1 MIEYKNL
8 IYLDVYK
15 TGSSHIKSLLDEVLD
30 EKAIRCI
37 RHAPMTSGRPYS
49 WKGGKLIFATVR
61 NPWDWYVSQW
71 SYAGS
76 EKGSLYKHF
85 ETALG
90 KEELGQL
97 FDRQNPRQGFSRWL
111 RAVNDREF
119 VERVIGQNMR
129 KSGLAGSIG
138 LYSYRFMRVTTPYP
152 KFFLKRWMLPSIDAL
167 VRYQRRFG
175 LYDEV
180 LRAESLDDDLV
191 EFVQKHRER
200 CGFVE
205 HAGELVRQA
214 ATRPKNRSVK
224 FLPSYRDYYD
234 DELREMVGRKD
245 RLFVELFG
253 YSF

>member
-1 MIEYKNL
+1 MIEYKKL

-15 TGSSHIKSLLDEVLD
+15 TGSSHIIALLDSLLD
-30 EKAIRCI
+30 EKAIRAI

-49 WKGGKLIFATVR
+49 WKGGKMVFATVR

-76 EKGSLYKHF
+76 QKGSLYQSF
-85 ETALG
+85 EAALD
-90 KEELGQL
+90 KQELDHL
-97 FDRQNPRQGFSRWL
+97 FDRQNPREGFARWL
-111 RAVNDREF
+111 RAVNNKEF
-119 VERVIGQNMR
+119 VERVVGQNMQR
-129 KSGLAGSIG
+129 SGLAGEIG

-152 KFFLKRWMLPSIDAL
+152 KFFLKRWMLPSIDAAL
-167 VRYQRRFG
+167 RYQRRFG

-200 CGFVE
+200 CGF
-205 HAGELVRQA
+205 ADDAAELVRKA
-214 ATRPKNRSVK
+214 AARPKNRSVK

-234 DELREMVGRKD
+234 DELRELVGAKD
-245 RLFVELFG
+245 RLLVDLFG